1 MISFALHFGCAYS
14 FFAFAKDEL
23 ALSKKDSDTRSISIN
38 LNQISTKNI
47 ANDMQA
53 MQEINTQQSQLSEMK
68 QDIEY
73 KEEAMREPDPIVE
86 DKKEEII
93 EKIIEKPAPKKVKK
107 IPKKQKKE
115 KKQKD
120 IPVIKKTEEIKDEPA
135 TEEKSLPSQPA
146 NTQISQNEAVSDGGS
161 KSLSND
167 ENSNSDGARQTILG
181 QIYAAILKH
190 KTYPKRA
197 INTGLEGR
205 VYVEFLLKDRC
216 EFEILRI
223 SKSSGHQYLDRHS
236 LHIVKRSCKD
246 FPDSAVGM
254 DIIVPILFNLH
265 HLE

>member
-1 MISFALHFGCAYS
+1 MISFALHFGCAYY

-23 ALSKKDSDTRSISIN
+23 ALSKQDSDTRSISIN

-53 MQEINTQQSQLSEMK
+53 MQEINTQESKPVETIQEV
-68 QDIEY
+68 EY
-73 KEEAMREPDPIVE
+73 KEEKIEEPEPIIE
-86 DKKEEII
+86 EKKEEIV

-181 QIYAAILKH
+181 QIYSAILKH

-205 VYVEFLLKDRC
+205 VYVEFLLKDKC

-223 SKSSGHQYLDRHS
+223 SQSSGHQYLDRHS